1 MQPNTAMD
9 MGVALTLHVRALRT
23 GTGLHKDTCE
33 VLSKLREVVK
43 DVVAPSITGVRVLGV
58 ARFQAARSE
67 TRENAVGG

>member
-1 MQPNTAMD
+1 MQSNAAMD

-23 GTGLHKDTCE
+23 GLHKDTCK

-43 DVVAPSITGVRVLGV
+43 DVVAPSVTGVQGV
-58 ARFQAARSE
+58 DLFQAARSE